1 MGRLFVALR
10 LPPSVRRALTEWRV
24 EIPGVRWTPPEQ
36 LHLTLRFIGSTNPS
50 PVKAALLKVI
60 SPPVTVSFERVRLF
74 PRSSAPRVLAATVMI
89 TPELQSL
96 HARIETAL
104 EQAGIDREGRPF
116 RPHVTLARCKDPD
129 LVKLKPLLR
138 AIALPASAYEI
149 NTLHL
154 FESRLHPEG
163 ARHTVLESY
172 LLGAQ
177 SWLG

>member
-50 PVKAALLKVI
+50 PVKEALLKVI

-74 PRSSAPRVLAATVMI
+74 PRSSKPRVLAATVLI
-89 TPELQSL
+89 TPELQTL

-116 RPHVTLARCKDPD
+116 RPHVTLARCKNAD
-129 LVKLKPLLR
+129 
-138 AIALPASAYEI
+138 PASLKAILEETGLQA
-149 NTLHL
+149 NACELDAFHL
-154 FESRLHPEG
+154 FESFLHPEG
-163 ARHTVLESY
+163 PKHTILESY
-172 LLGAQ
+172 PLSQ
-177 SWLG
+177 